1 MSWIAALA
9 IVIGLV
15 AAATVLGLLWRSN
28 TGRVRAV
35 HATDDHRAVIAP
47 EDVGTSAQFGSGATL
62 LQFSTEFCAP
72 CRSTAVVLSELA
84 DQLPRVRHIDIDL
97 TNQPEL
103 AGRYNI
109 LQTPTTFIL
118 DGSGTVQARIG
129 GAPRRE
135 ALRDRLDEILGSTN
149 VRLS

>member
-15 AAATVLGLLWRSN
+15 AAATVLGLIWRSN

-35 HATDDHRAVIAP
+35 HATDDHRAAIAP

-84 DQLPRVRHIDIDL
+84 DQLER
-97 TNQPEL
+97 
-103 AGRYNI
+103 
-109 LQTPTTFIL
+109 QT
-118 DGSGTVQARIG
+118 
-129 GAPRRE
+129 E
-135 ALRDRLDEILGSTN
+135 N
-149 VRLS
+149 